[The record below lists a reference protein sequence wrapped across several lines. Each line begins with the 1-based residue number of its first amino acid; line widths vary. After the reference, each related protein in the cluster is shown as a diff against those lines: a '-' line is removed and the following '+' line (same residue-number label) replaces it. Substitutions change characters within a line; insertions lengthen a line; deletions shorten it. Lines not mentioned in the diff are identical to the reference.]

1 MTFRYSRHAE
11 EEMARRGIPRA
22 LAEEVLRR
30 PQQVVPERGARRAY
44 QSEVSFG
51 AGRRFLLRLIVDDAT
66 DPAVVVTAYRTSR
79 IEKYWRKT

>member
-11 EEMARRGIPRA
+11 EEMVRRGIPRA
-22 LAEEVLRR
+22 LADGVLRR
-30 PQQVVPERGARRAY
+30 PQQIVPERGSRKAY
-44 QSEVSFG
+44 QSKVTFDDG
-51 AGRRFLLRLIVDDAT
+51 QCFLLRLIIDDAI

>member
-11 EEMARRGIPRA
+11 EEMVRRGIPRT
-22 LAEEVLRR
+22 LADGVLRR
-30 PQQVVPERGARRAY
+30 PQQIVSERGTRKAY
-44 QSEVSFG
+44 QSKVDFADS
-51 AGRRFLLRLIVDDAT
+51 RRFLLRLIVDDAI